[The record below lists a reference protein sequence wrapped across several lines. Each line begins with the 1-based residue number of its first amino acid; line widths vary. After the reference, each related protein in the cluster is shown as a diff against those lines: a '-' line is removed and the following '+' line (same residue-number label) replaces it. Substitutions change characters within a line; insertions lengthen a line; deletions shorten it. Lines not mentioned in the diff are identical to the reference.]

1 MRAARVPTPTQLTM
15 TEHTTTDH
23 LIQYSDIERARE
35 RFDDDVVKHTPV
47 ERSTSIGALVNADV
61 HLKMEHLQWT
71 GSFKTRGA
79 FNKISQDVA
88 DGVDEFVAASAGN
101 HAQGVALAATE
112 CGADATVVMPENAPQ
127 AKVDATRDYGATVE
141 LVGEDF
147 QETMAYAQS
156 LVEGT
161 DAEFVHAY
169 DDPDIVAG
177 QGTLGVDMYEDRPEM
192 DTVIVPIGGG
202 GLISGIAT
210 AIKHHDP
217 SIRVVGVQAEGAET
231 VHESLDKGVPVTL
244 EETDTI
250 ADGIAT
256 GGISELTL
264 RTIEAHVDEVVTVS
278 DGEIA
283 RAILLLLERAKQ
295 VVEGAGAASVAALL
309 ADDLDVA
316 GETVMPLL
324 CGGNLDMT
332 MLQTVLVHALTDRQQ
347 TLRLRVLID
356 DRPGEM
362 ERLSGLIAERG
373 ANIHDVRHVRA
384 DESLDVGEAHLVFR
398 VETNGAEHAAAI
410 IETVEDA
417 GYAVDDV
424 TRNT

>member
-1 MRAARVPTPTQLTM
+1 MSDA
-15 TEHTTTDH
+15 TTDVVT
-23 LIQYSDIERARE
+23 YRDIERARE
-35 RFDDDVVKHTPV
+35 RLEPGVVKQTPV
-47 ERSTSIGALVNADV
+47 DRSTSLGSLVDADV

-79 FNKISQDVA
+79 YNKIKQDTKR
-88 DGVDEFVAASAGN
+88 GVDAFIAASAGN

-112 CGADATVVMPENAPQ
+112 CGADSTIVMPENAPQ
-127 AKVDATRDYGATVE
+127 TKIDATRDYGASVE

-177 QGTLGVDMYEDRPEM
+177 QGTLGVDMYEDCPEM

-231 VHESLDKGVPVTL
+231 VHESLNKGAPVTL

-264 RTIEAHVDEVVTVS
+264 RAIEEHVDEVVTVS
-278 DGEIA
+278 DAEIGQ
-283 RAILLLLERAKQ
+283 AILLLLERAKQ

-309 ADDLDVA
+309 SDDLDVE

-332 MLQTVLVHALTDRQQ
+332 MLQTVLVHALTNRRQ
-347 TLRLRVLID
+347 TLRLRVRISD
-356 DRPGEM
+356 KPGEM
-362 ERLSGLIAERG
+362 ARLSGLIAERG

-384 DESLDVGEAHLVFR
+384 VDSLDVGEAHLVFR

-410 IETVEDA
+410 IDTIEGA

-424 TRNT
+424 TKNS